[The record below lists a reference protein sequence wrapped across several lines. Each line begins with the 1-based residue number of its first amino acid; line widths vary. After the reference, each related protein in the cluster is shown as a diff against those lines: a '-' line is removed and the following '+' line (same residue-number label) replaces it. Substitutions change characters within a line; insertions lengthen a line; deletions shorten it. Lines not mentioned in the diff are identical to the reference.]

1 MRIRHVLRLLARA
14 LMTLPLL
21 LAVAWGAAALWFDGP
36 RAQWAP
42 GALSAVFVL
51 GCLSLLFCL
60 RPYRRALLA
69 VLMISAAVLG
79 WWLTIPPSND
89 RDWLPD
95 VARTA
100 TFSVE
105 ENRLTVHNLR
115 NFNYRSETDFT
126 EHWESRAYDLEQL
139 QGVDLFVCFWGP
151 TAIAHTIAS
160 WEFGD
165 GTHLAVS
172 IETRKEKGESYS
184 AVRGFFR
191 QFEVY
196 YVVAD
201 ERDVVR
207 LRTNYRGEQVY
218 LYRIRMS
225 PAQARALLLDY
236 VAEVNRLAQHP
247 RWYNALTHNCTT
259 AIRYHLKNLNRAQQF
274 DWRILA
280 NGRVDELMYERG
292 SLDTRLPLEE
302 LRRRSDITVRAKAAD
317 GDMFFSARIREGV
330 PDPRIVEKGDAL
342 LKK

>member
-1 MRIRHVLRLLARA
+1 MMIRNLPRLLARA

-21 LAVAWGAAALWFDGP
+21 PTVAWAAAALWFDGP
-36 RAQWAP
+36 RARWAA
-42 GALSAVFVL
+42 GALSASFVL
-51 GCLSLLFCL
+51 VCLALLCRL

-69 VLMISAAVLG
+69 VLLAFAAVLG
-79 WWLTIPPSND
+79 WWLTIPPGND
-89 RDWLPD
+89 RDWQPE

-100 TFSVE
+100 TVSLE
-105 ENRLTVHNLR
+105 GNLLTVHNLR
-115 NFNYRSETDFT
+115 NFDYRSETDFT

-139 QGVDLFVCFWGP
+139 QGVDIFLCFWGP

-165 GTHLAVS
+165 GSHLAIS

-225 PAQARALLLDY
+225 PPEARALLLDY
-236 VAEVNRLAQHP
+236 VAEINRLARHP

-259 AIRYHLKNLNRAQQF
+259 AIRYHLKHLQRAQQF

-292 SLDTRLPLEE
+292 VLSTRLPLAE
-302 LRRRSDITVRAKAAD
+302 LRRRSDITARAKAAA
-317 GDMFFSARIREGV
+317 GDAAFSARIREGM
-330 PDPRIVEKGDAL
+330 PDRPTAAESR
-342 LKK
+342 

>member
-1 MRIRHVLRLLARA
+1 MRYLLRLL
-14 LMTLPLL
+14 MTMPLL
-21 LAVAWGAAALWFDGP
+21 PAVAWAAAALWFDGP
-36 RAQWAP
+36 RAQWAA
-42 GALSAVFVL
+42 GSLSAVFVL
-51 GCLSLLFCL
+51 GCLVLLFRL

-69 VLMISAAVLG
+69 VLAAFTAVLC
-79 WWLTIPPSND
+79 WWLTIPPGND
-89 RDWLPD
+89 RDWQPE
-95 VARTA
+95 VARPA

-105 ENRLTVHNLR
+105 GNRLTVHNLR
-115 NFNYRSETDFT
+115 NFDYRSETDFT
-126 EHWESRAYDLEQL
+126 EHWESRGYDLEQL
-139 QGVDLFVCFWGP
+139 RGVDIFLCFWGP

-165 GTHLAVS
+165 GSHLAIS

-207 LRTNYRGEQVY
+207 LRTNYRGEQLY
-218 LYRIRMS
+218 LFRIRMS
-225 PAQARALLLDY
+225 PAQARELLLDY
-236 VAEVNRLAQHP
+236 VAEVNRLARHP

-259 AIRYHLKNLNRAQQF
+259 AIRYHLKNLKRAQQF

-292 SLDTRLPLEE
+292 HLDSRLPLAE
-302 LRRRSDITVRAKAAD
+302 LRRRSDITGLAKAAD
-317 GDMFFSARIREGV
+317 GDAAFSARIREGL
-330 PDPRIVEKGDAL
+330 PDRPLVAESR
-342 LKK
+342 